1 MHMLGQ
7 NCKKGFAFVH
17 VQIYRQ
23 VKNYLPE
30 FLGKNGNILVCKFL
44 EVLWTWN
51 YEQGVQ
57 STNEVDMRPHF
68 SILPASPKVYE

>member
-7 NCKKGFAFVH
+7 NCKKGFVFVH

-44 EVLWTWN
+44 EVL
-51 YEQGVQ
+51 
-57 STNEVDMRPHF
+57 
-68 SILPASPKVYE
+68 

>member
-1 MHMLGQ
+1 MLGQ
-7 NCKKGFAFVH
+7 NCKKGFVFVH

-44 EVLWTWN
+44 EVL
-51 YEQGVQ
+51 
-57 STNEVDMRPHF
+57 
-68 SILPASPKVYE
+68 